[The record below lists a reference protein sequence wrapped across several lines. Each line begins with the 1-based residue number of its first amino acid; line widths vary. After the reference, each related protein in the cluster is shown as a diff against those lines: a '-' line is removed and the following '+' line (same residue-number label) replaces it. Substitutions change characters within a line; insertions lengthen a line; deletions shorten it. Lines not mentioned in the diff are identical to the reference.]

1 MCVTKCSPEYEK
13 LHLIFDI
20 SRALFAVFSRTSK
33 SVIATDEV
41 NFITTAT
48 ELCVFTLP
56 VCNVPQA

>member
-1 MCVTKCSPEYEK
+1 MFSWIRKTSSYISV
-13 LHLIFDI
+13 I
-20 SRALFAVFSRTSK
+20 SRVVFAEFSRTSK